1 MRLIWACVQG
11 PAINDR
17 LVEPSLPG
25 GEALGEVACAGGKV
39 LGCRSGPPGGVVAE
53 APSGKPAKAG
63 RRCCCRASKR
73 PMQAT
78 TPNHRLTPPATTVQH
93 PKVGVPTMSNT
104 IVRQLHDHD
113 RSTMTATKIL
123 TIAAVPE
130 FRTAVASIL
139 DGDGYATATAGTG
152 AEGLRSATSVMPDV
166 VIVDSRL
173 PDMTLGE
180 LCLRLRSVTMARI
193 VALTRPESN
202 DERLVAMAAGV
213 DRCLNKPFTTD
224 QLLEIIEDGAP
235 NATTD
240 TMENPQQV
248 GRLRIDRLGREVHWD
263 DVELKLTR
271 IEFDLLATL
280 AARPRHGVQSGTAA
294 RACLANRVER

>member
-1 MRLIWACVQG
+1 
-11 PAINDR
+11 
-17 LVEPSLPG
+17 
-25 GEALGEVACAGGKV
+25 
-39 LGCRSGPPGGVVAE
+39 
-53 APSGKPAKAG
+53 
-63 RRCCCRASKR
+63 
-73 PMQAT
+73 
-78 TPNHRLTPPATTVQH
+78 
-93 PKVGVPTMSNT
+93 MSNT

-263 DVELKLTR
+263 DVDREL
-271 IEFDLLATL
+271 LLERVWQTEWSGDAHVLSVHIANLRRKIDRAEGESQIKTIRGVGYRF
-280 AARPRHGVQSGTAA
+280 AA
-294 RACLANRVER
+294 